1 MRLEKINEN
10 KLKIIF
16 DSNEL
21 IENHIS
27 VHSFLS
33 NSVESQKFL
42 LAILEIANEDFG
54 FDSSNSEISYETFS
68 FKNQCF
74 IIFVTK
80 NIPQN
85 TSSFLQISNL
95 PKTTTSNF
103 LRDIN
108 TKSNLSDYFV
118 RKNAQ
123 NFKNTINKNLS
134 YYSFFQNINDL
145 FDFCNYINS
154 LKIHLNI
161 QSSLYRYN
169 NLFFIETKNILHQSS
184 ETNKYFSILSE
195 FQNTY
200 ILSEN
205 AGQKLKEFSN
215 LLISNN
221 AIQKL

>member
-1 MRLEKINEN
+1 MRLEKISEN

-21 IENHIS
+21 NENNIS

-33 NSVESQKFL
+33 NSIESQKFL

-54 FDSSNSEISYETFS
+54 FDSSNSKISYETFS

-108 TKSNLSDYFV
+108 TTSNLSDYFV

-154 LKIHLNI
+154 LNIHLNL

-184 ETNKYFSILSE
+184 EINKYFSILSE

-205 AGQKLKEFSN
+205 ASQKLKEFSN

>member
-1 MRLEKINEN
+1 MRLEKISED

-21 IENHIS
+21 NENNIS

-85 TSSFLQISNL
+85 TSSFLQISNSS
-95 PKTTTSNF
+95 KTTTSNF

-108 TKSNLSDYFV
+108 TTSNLSDYFV
-118 RKNAQ
+118 RKNSQ

-154 LKIHLNI
+154 LNIQLNL

-169 NLFFIETKNILHQSS
+169 NLFFIEIKNISKEPS
-184 ETNKYFSILSE
+184 KINMYFAISSE

-200 ILSEN
+200 ILSKN
-205 AGQKLKEFSN
+205 TSQRLKEFSD
-215 LLISNN
+215 LLISNT